1 MVIQTQTIRPLLPKN
16 FVRLFDHFAGL
27 ALKELMLFVS
37 FLNNFYAGKEKAFIE
52 KIEFLNSIED

>member
-1 MVIQTQTIRPLLPKN
+1 MVMQSQTIRWLLPKN
-16 FVRLFDHFAGL
+16 FLRLFDHFAGL
-27 ALKELMLFVS
+27 ALKEFMLFVS